1 VKGSTLLIIV
11 AAGLWLVPSAKA
23 QTEFAPRTAVSFVAG
38 VGSAT
43 STTGVVIGGSGLV
56 DVSDRVAL
64 EAQGTYLDRG
74 TAASGLSASGSVLVH
89 VVSTRA
95 RIAAYVAA
103 GGGVYRA
110 SFDLDSP
117 RFLGPMMTQ
126 FAPGTVVCAAPGTG
140 MGAGLGAGFGPGT
153 GTCTGTGGYWGV
165 GQMNAFYAR
174 RLGAMTVPSE
184 VWGTRSWVDPAV
196 SLGGGAR
203 FHVTERVM
211 IRPDARALVV
221 LANGRAHTLGVF
233 GVNVGYRF

>member
-1 VKGSTLLIIV
+1 MKGSILLVLV
-11 AAGLWLVPSAKA
+11 AAGLWLVPTVNA
-23 QTEFAPRTAVSFVAG
+23 QSEVAPRAAVSFVAG

-56 DVSDRVAL
+56 DLSDRIAL

-74 TAASGLSASGSVLVH
+74 TAAGALSASGSVLVH

-95 RIAAYVAA
+95 RIAPYVAA

-117 RFLGPMMTQ
+117 RFLGPMTTH

-140 MGAGLGAGFGPGT
+140 MGPGQGAGFGPGT

-165 GQMNAFYAR
+165 GQMNDFYAR
-174 RLGAMTVPSE
+174 RLGAMMVPSGM
-184 VWGTRSWVDPAV
+184 WGTRSWVDPAV
-196 SLGGGAR
+196 SLGGGVR

-211 IRPDARALVV
+211 VRPDARALVV
-221 LANGRAHTLGVF
+221 LANGNTHTLGVF
-233 GVNVGYRF
+233 GVNIGYRF